1 MTVLGLVAACSMAIM
16 LIINIKYMETLS
28 LGLRMTTLILL
39 THLIEIQE
47 ESDEEFE
54 IITGFHGDKTIK
66 IVFK

>member
-1 MTVLGLVAACSMAIM
+1 MPKNTDNSVTWTRTSTPNDMNKAQ
-16 LIINIKYMETLS
+16 
-28 LGLRMTTLILL
+28 LL